1 MKNRRKGADPEKA
14 HRGTGRVVLLTRRQ
28 QCGARTGERGTS
40 TRGFGLIESDDN
52 EHVVT
57 MEILMRCE
65 GWHSPAPSP
74 NNEEWG
80 VNIRKS
86 EWPVRAEKSGNAD
99 GAKGPRYWDSES
111 MANMPRHRADS
122 VHDH

>member
-1 MKNRRKGADPEKA
+1 MKSRSKGADPEKA
-14 HRGTGRVVLLTRRQ
+14 HPGMGRVVLLTRRQ
-28 QCGARTGERGTS
+28 QYAAHFGKRDTS
-40 TRGFGLIESDDN
+40 TRGLGLIESGDN
-52 EHVVT
+52 EHAVT

-65 GWHSPAPSP
+65 GRHSPAPSLS
-74 NNEEWG
+74 NEG
-80 VNIRKS
+80 RDISIRKS
-86 EWPVRAEKSGNAD
+86 ERPIRAEKSGNAD